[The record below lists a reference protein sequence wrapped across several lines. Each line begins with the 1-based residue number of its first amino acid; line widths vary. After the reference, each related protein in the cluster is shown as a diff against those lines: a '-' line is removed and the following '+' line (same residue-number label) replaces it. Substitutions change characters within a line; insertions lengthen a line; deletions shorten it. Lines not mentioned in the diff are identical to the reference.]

1 MTIMVDAGYLN
12 STGEIK
18 GGAAEM
24 FFKHRDEIILE
35 KVSAGGSESEAYDF
49 LPREDFIRSR
59 LEFPTFHRNWVDGIL
74 TSCLKIL
81 DFVGSVRDDYATPV
95 LPSPAPPGPVHDPMF
110 TFEHISKN
118 PAVLAKKPN
127 LDIAAISIFFS
138 TPGLLGEAAH
148 ATALG
153 LIYPPPPPPDV
164 IEGPKTTA
172 FMAGIKTITA
182 GAQYVK
188 RNPKDFIPLV
198 PSDEFPNL
206 DYGEGELSLQS
217 KQELLFTAVV
227 DALEDLVNQIKAT
240 PNVLLFPISTG
251 VNPAPPKPPT
261 GQQQPGP
268 GLVPIFMATELI
280 LKTRLPN
287 PKAAAD
293 DAITNIVNFEA
304 LKRWLIKPLYLTAI
318 GIFFG
323 SHAEGFTGLMG
334 GVTPD
339 AVTEFNS
346 GLTDPKPENLSI
358 EEKAEKD
365 AIEEIGQDKND
376 AERNNVPKNRPQF
389 IPQRYRVGTG
399 FKNEFYQKLK
409 ELGSKFTSPGIV
421 NNNADDAHR
430 GLMFLLVFN
439 HETGVDPGVSNIG
452 KDNNG
457 KWNSASGPSSSLS
470 DAMIWGASIGN
481 LSGVFSTYTKKE
493 FAASPVWDP
502 NGTLPERGMDV
513 MQQLEHYQ
521 EFLARNMATMG
532 GKLPKGQNELLISGG
547 KTTLTGKLYYGPDP
561 HVANHLKESLNKY
574 ITANIG
580 GKQREFCPPLQH
592 YPLSMPGAATA
603 AQRPE
608 GFKADYRPPF
618 YYIQNPYDLYAF
630 HIGIQV
636 SGDTLVNSNV
646 AKDAIEKH
654 VTLYTISQRAA
665 SLVQIG
671 EHLPR
676 YMQANNMQSIDWD
689 QVGVVG
695 LKKYVDDQGKW
706 IHAKNVFPDP
716 IEWSSQNADEIKRMR
731 DLVLAR
737 ATVNA

>member
-1 MTIMVDAGYLN
+1 LN
-12 STGEIK
+12 SVKEIR

-35 KVSAGGSESEAYDF
+35 KVNAGGPESEAYDF

-81 DFVGSVRDDYATPV
+81 DFAGSVRDDYATPI
-95 LPSPAPPGPVHDPMF
+95 LPSPAPPGPVHDPML
-110 TFEHISKN
+110 TFEHVSKN

-164 IEGPKTTA
+164 VEGPKTTA
-172 FMAGIKTITA
+172 FMAQIKTITA
-182 GAQYVK
+182 GAQYEK
-188 RNPKDFIPLV
+188 RNPKDFIPLI

-206 DYGEGELSLQS
+206 NYGDGELSLQS
-217 KQELLFTAVV
+217 KQELLFTAVI
-227 DALEDLVNQIKAT
+227 DALEDLINQIKAT
-240 PNVLLFPISTG
+240 PSALLFPISTG
-251 VNPAPPKPPT
+251 VNPALPKLPT

-268 GLVPIFMATELI
+268 GLLPIFTATELI
-280 LKTRLPN
+280 LKKRLPN
-287 PKAAAD
+287 PEAAAD

-339 AVTEFNS
+339 AVAEFNS
-346 GLTDPKPENLSI
+346 GFTDPKPENLDI

-365 AIEEIGQDKND
+365 VIEEIGQDKND
-376 AERNNVPKNRPQF
+376 SERNNVPQKRPQF
-389 IPQRYRVGTG
+389 IPTKYKDLGTG

-430 GLMFLLVFN
+430 GLIFLLVFN

-452 KDNNG
+452 KDKNG
-457 KWNSASGPSSSLS
+457 KWSLASGPTNSLS

-481 LSGVFSTYTKKE
+481 VAGVFSTYTAKE
-493 FAASPVWDP
+493 FAASPVWNP
-502 NGTLPERGMDV
+502 GGSPAERGMDV

-532 GKLPKGQNELLISGG
+532 GPLPSPIELKISGG
-547 KTTLTGKLYYGPDP
+547 KVTVTNGAYGGPDP
-561 HVANHLKESLNKY
+561 HVTNHLQESLNKY
-574 ITANIG
+574 IVNNIG
-580 GKQREFCPPLQH
+580 TKKLEFCPPLAW
-592 YPLSMPGAATA
+592 YPPSMPGNTGASKRV
-603 AQRPE
+603 QP
-608 GFKADYRPPF
+608 FKEYSPPF

-630 HIGIQV
+630 HVGIHV
-636 SGDTLVNSNV
+636 SGDALVNSAV
-646 AKDAIEKH
+646 DKEAAAKH

-695 LKKYVDDQGKW
+695 LKRYVDNQGKW
-706 IHAKNVFPDP
+706 IHTTTAFPDP
-716 IEWSSQNADEIKRMR
+716 VPWSNENNDEIKRMR
-731 DLVLAR
+731 DLILAR
-737 ATVNA
+737 ATLNK